1 MLRILKFLVIFA
13 IFAAI
18 VGWIINNNGEVVINW
33 LGYEIVTDVFMILVI
48 AVLILV
54 FVFAIAYLLTKIFS
68 FKIGSIATKFN
79 NKRRDKK
86 LERMEKNSE
95 VSYLYLTKI
104 LAYLDEHEIKLAR
117 KFFKQFCALVDNED
131 IIEYLKF
138 RFYYFEST
146 SYQSNKAKKVGG
158 SAPGSSPENDKDVVG
173 YFNFASKKG
182 WRDK

>member
-1 MLRILKFLVIFA
+1 MFRLLKFLVVFA

-33 LGYEIVTDVFMILVI
+33 LGYEIVTDVFMIIVI
-48 AVLILV
+48 AILV
-54 FVFAIAYLLTKIFS
+54 LAIVVTIAYLLTKIFS
-68 FKIGSIATKFN
+68 FKLGSIATKFH

-104 LAYLDEHEIKLAR
+104 LAYLDEHDIKLAR
-117 KFFKQFCALVDNED
+117 KFFKQFCALVDNKD
-131 IIEYLKF
+131 IIEYLNF

-146 SYQSNKAKKVGG
+146 AYQASQAKKVGG
-158 SAPGSSPENDKDVVG
+158 SAPGSSPENEKELSG